1 MEYEK
6 DGGPSSY
13 HPKALTI
20 DRRTAYHG
28 SAKPDSGQQGRRRA
42 DAEVDGATCERHAAG
57 RQLEDFS
64 EHYEADVTV
73 GLVKKHG

>member
-1 MEYEK
+1 M
-6 DGGPSSY
+6 
-13 HPKALTI
+13 
-20 DRRTAYHG
+20 
-28 SAKPDSGQQGRRRA
+28 
-42 DAEVDGATCERHAAG
+42 EVDGATCERHAAG